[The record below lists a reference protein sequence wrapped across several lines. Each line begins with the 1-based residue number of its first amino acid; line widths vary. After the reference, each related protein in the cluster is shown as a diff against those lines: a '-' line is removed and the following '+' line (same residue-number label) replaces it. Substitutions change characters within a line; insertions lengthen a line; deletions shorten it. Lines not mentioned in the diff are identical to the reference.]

1 MAVSPR
7 REWVTRVISC
17 LPASHPKELALSLGV
32 GDSGEDLHHLP
43 LWPMSPLLLKD
54 SGGSEES
61 SAPEPSKGDL
71 SIKNLYH
78 IGGW

>member
-17 LPASHPKELALSLGV
+17 LSASYPEELALSLGV
-32 GDSGEDLHHLP
+32 GDSEEDLHHFP

-54 SGGSEES
+54 FGGSRES
-61 SAPEPSKGDL
+61 SAPESSKGDL
-71 SIKNLYH
+71 SIKNLHH
-78 IGGW
+78 IGG

>member
-17 LPASHPKELALSLGV
+17 LSASHPEELALSLGV

-54 SGGSEES
+54 FGGSRES
-61 SAPEPSKGDL
+61 SAPES
-71 SIKNLYH
+71 S
-78 IGGW
+78 